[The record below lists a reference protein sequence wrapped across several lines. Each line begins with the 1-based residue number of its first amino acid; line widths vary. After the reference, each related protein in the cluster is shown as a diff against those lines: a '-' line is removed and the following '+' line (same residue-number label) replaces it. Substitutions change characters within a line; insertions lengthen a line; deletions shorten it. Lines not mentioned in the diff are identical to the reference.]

1 MGVRH
6 SKLARSFRS
15 GPTALRPLVAKYPG
29 RIFGLAQPQFRDRTL
44 LEQHE
49 PGAEKRKR
57 R

>member
-29 RIFGLAQPQFRDRTL
+29 RIFGLAQPQFRNRTL